1 MQMSPVKMKMTRKK
15 MMTYRNEPTTLSI
28 TSDFTAEANAPYKS
42 NEVILDSGASQH
54 FSPNCSKLINYT
66 EINPEPIKAAD
77 GHTFNALRKGDMNV
91 KLPSGNQKTNIN
103 TAKKC
108 LLLTSPGI
116 YTNVSFLC

>member
-1 MQMSPVKMKMTRKK
+1 MSPVKMKMTRKK

-77 GHTFNALRKGDMNV
+77 GRTFKAIGMGDVRIDLPNRSQHT
-91 KLPSGNQKTNIN
+91 
-103 TAKKC
+103 
-108 LLLTSPGI
+108 
-116 YTNVSFLC
+116 